1 MREREDFSRC
11 LVDGDKQSLARSRW
25 IRREAV
31 LVSIILEAALVAA
44 MFLLPLITPG
54 LPPQQFL
61 ITPAPPYHGGGS
73 NSSTQKPST
82 APHSTTTYPV
92 AGRPADNSAQVQP
105 YSAGEA
111 PEIGSGF
118 GPGGSLGSGTGGGE
132 DVPGGIGPRP
142 IPEPPKPKV
151 EKPRPRQMSEGVME
165 AALLN
170 KVQPQYPPAAR
181 LMHIAGSVRLQAII
195 GKDGRVRDV
204 QVLSGHPLL
213 VQAALAA
220 VREWRYRP
228 TELNH
233 EIVEVETEITVNFV
247 LD

>member
-1 MREREDFSRC
+1 
-11 LVDGDKQSLARSRW
+11 
-25 IRREAV
+25 
-31 LVSIILEAALVAA
+31 LVSVILEAALVAA
-44 MFLLPLITPG
+44 MFLLPLITQG

-61 ITPAPPYHGGGS
+61 TTPAPPYHGG
-73 NSSTQKPST
+73 SSWAPAGPRA
-82 APHSTTTYPV
+82 APHHQPTET
-92 AGRPADNSAQVQP
+92 SATAYNVMSLHNAHIQSHASSV
-105 YSAGEA
+105 SSDDA
-111 PEIGSGF
+111 PSIAPGF
-118 GPGGSLGSGTGGGE
+118 GPGGSLGSGTSGGE
-132 DVPGGIGPRP
+132 DITGGIVARP
-142 IPEPPKPKV
+142 IPELPKPKP
-151 EKPRPRQMSEGVME
+151 EKPRPMSEGVME

-170 KVQPQYPPAAR
+170 KVQPQYPRAAR
-181 LMHIAGSVRLQAII
+181 LMNIAGTVRLQAII

-247 LD
+247 LE